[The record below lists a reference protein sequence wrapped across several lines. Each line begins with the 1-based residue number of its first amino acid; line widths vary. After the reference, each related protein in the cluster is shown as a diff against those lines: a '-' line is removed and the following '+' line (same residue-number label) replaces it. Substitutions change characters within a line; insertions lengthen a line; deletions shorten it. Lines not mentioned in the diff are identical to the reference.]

1 VGASGS
7 GSRFLVVEDDDA
19 IGRALTRI
27 VRPYGEVALATTAS
41 DARRL
46 LEQAGPWQAFLLDVG
61 LPDGSGLELLADVRG
76 AFPSTPALVLT
87 GRTEAST
94 INAAF
99 DLDAHYAVKPID
111 ESRVRRF
118 LDGATAPP
126 VSRHEARAEP
136 AREPSA
142 SAGSDPLQRCI
153 EHLRRLRSQAPDSL
167 TRHAIGAAVA
177 DLKARTAEYGTG
189 AVATA
194 AEALGEDV
202 PTLYR
207 YAGVAE
213 RWSAAELARIVA
225 RKGSD
230 GRPLSWS
237 HLVVLAAVPSAA
249 TRERLMERALSDPLS
264 VRELTVLVQRGAG
277 AEALDGPGL
286 RAAVLEHDLENL
298 EQRRTRCRL
307 ELEATRG
314 SGGATRTDPPS
325 RKKRG

>member
-1 VGASGS
+1 VGAS

-27 VRPYGEVALATTAS
+27 VRAYGEVALATTAS
-41 DARRL
+41 DARKL
-46 LEQAGPWQAFLLDVG
+46 LREAGPWRAFVLDVG

-87 GRTEAST
+87 GKTEAST

-99 DLDAHYAVKPID
+99 DLDAHYAVKPIE

-118 LDGATAPP
+118 LDGATETDSSRDPHVEAPP
-126 VSRHEARAEP
+126 GP
-136 AREPSA
+136 ASGV
-142 SAGSDPLQRCI
+142 GSDPLERCI
-153 EHLRRLRSQAPDSL
+153 EHLRRLFSRAPDSL
-167 TRHAIGAAVA
+167 TRHAIGSTIA
-177 DLKARTAEYGTG
+177 DLKARPSEYGGG

-194 AEALGEDV
+194 AVALGEDV

-213 RWSAAELARIVA
+213 RWSAPELARIVA

-249 TRERLMERALSDPLS
+249 TREQLMKRALSETLS
-264 VRELTVLVQRGAG
+264 VRELTVLAQRGDA

-298 EQRRTRCRL
+298 EQRRARCQV
-307 ELEATRG
+307 ELDAARG
-314 SGGATRTDPPS
+314 RRRP
-325 RKKRG
+325 

>member
-1 VGASGS
+1 VGVT
-7 GSRFLVVEDDDA
+7 GSRFLVVEDDDG

-27 VRPYGEVALATTAS
+27 VRSYGEVALATTAS

-46 LEQAGPWQAFLLDVG
+46 LEDSGPWRAFLLDVG

-87 GRTEAST
+87 GRTEASA

-118 LDGATAPP
+118 LDGATAPASFPDEPGAESDP
-126 VSRHEARAEP
+126 VSSAR
-136 AREPSA
+136 
-142 SAGSDPLQRCI
+142 AGSDPLQRCI
-153 EHLRRLRSQAPDSL
+153 ERLRRLLSQAPDSL

-177 DLKARTAEYGTG
+177 DLKARPAEYGTG

-194 AEALGEDV
+194 AAALGEDV

-213 RWSAAELARIVA
+213 RWSAAELTRILA
-225 RKGSD
+225 RKGRD

-249 TRERLMERALSDPLS
+249 TRERLMERALSEMLS
-264 VRELTVLVQRGAG
+264 VRELTVLAQRGGDA
-277 AEALDGPGL
+277 AEALDGPRL

-314 SGGATRTDPPS
+314 SCSETRDGLPAE
-325 RKKRG
+325 KRR